1 MSNAS
6 STSGTAY
13 ANLDWTQY
21 IRYRP
26 SYPPSLR
33 ELIYR
38 YHTRNVPGKTT
49 APDAS
54 THWDSLL
61 DIGGGIGISSVPF
74 IRDFRTMHLLD
85 PSPLNHEKARVFLA
99 EHVSVN
105 NLQTKLEFTVAK
117 AEEYANKPAV
127 TAESGVSLAICAST
141 AHFIDPDMLVK
152 AMYRLMRPG
161 GTMAI
166 YSYWLPVFP
175 DLDPGLSVV
184 YTKTVTR
191 AMRLC
196 IRDEATRNVFADAV
210 ARLCTGTTVMDAI
223 AVPDDLFE
231 GIQRIQINPQTA
243 LSLDTFREDPAVP
256 FTPLDSQ
263 VREHDGKYTYVS
275 GTDPE
280 AEGWTM
286 SVDLDFLHGMIRTI
300 LPADIQLSKEQHEEL
315 YGDLDRAFVERCLSG
330 YTLAMWGLDM
340 ILATRRG

>member
-33 ELIYR
+33 KLIYR
-38 YHTRNVPGKTT
+38 YHTRNAPGKSTN
-49 APDAS
+49 PDAS

-61 DIGGGIGISSVPF
+61 DVGGGIGISSVPF
-74 IRDFRTMHLLD
+74 IRDFRTVHLLD

-105 NLQTKLEFTVAK
+105 NLQTKLEFTIAK
-117 AEEYANKPAV
+117 AEEYPNKRSVA
-127 TAESGVSLAICAST
+127 ADSGASLAICAST
-141 AHFIDPDMLVK
+141 AHFIDPDMLIK
-152 AMYRLMRPG
+152 SMYKSIRPG
-161 GTMAI
+161 GTVAI

-175 DLDPGLSVV
+175 DLDPALSVE

-196 IRDEATRNVFADAV
+196 IRDEATRNVFSDAV
-210 ARLCTGTTVMDAI
+210 ARLCGGTTVMDAI
-223 AVPDDLFE
+223 AVPGDLFE
-231 GIQRIQINPQTA
+231 GIQRIQINTQTA

-263 VREHDGKYTYVS
+263 VREQEDKCTYVS
-275 GTDPE
+275 ATDAE

-315 YGDLDRAFVERCLSG
+315 YGNLDRTFAAECLSG
-330 YTLAMWGLDM
+330 STLAMWGLDM
-340 ILATRRG
+340 ILATRR